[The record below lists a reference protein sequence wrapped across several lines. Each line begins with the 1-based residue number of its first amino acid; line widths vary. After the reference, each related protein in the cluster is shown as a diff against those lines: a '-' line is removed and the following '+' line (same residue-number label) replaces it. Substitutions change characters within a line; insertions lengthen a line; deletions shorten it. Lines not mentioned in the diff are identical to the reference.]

1 MQQYRD
7 SDAMALT
14 LFKLVQVQVPSLSTP
29 VTVTGPSNG
38 HGTGPSTSNPACRT
52 QSRCV
57 GGQGLRLS
65 ACVRL
70 RGTGTP
76 LVCLLQVLSAASLN
90 RRGLLRVVH
99 LPYINN
105 GRSISHVL
113 NFKSRQNGKET
124 DSRCYR
130 CLRQNKAGGAAGPN
144 SCSTRND
151 AGIHG

>member
-14 LFKLVQVQVPSLSTP
+14 LGLGRSPGVQVGSSSSSEYAGH
-29 VTVTGPSNG
+29 GPSNG
-38 HGTGPSTSNPACRT
+38 GPGTSNPASRT

-76 LVCLLQVLSAASLN
+76 LVCLLQVLSAASLD
-90 RRGLLRVVH
+90 RRGLQRVVH

-113 NFKSRQNGKET
+113 NFKSRQNGKEA
-124 DSRCYR
+124 SRCYR
-130 CLRQNKAGGAAGPN
+130 CLRQSKAGGAAGPI
-144 SCSTRND
+144 SGSKRND
-151 AGIHG
+151 AGISG